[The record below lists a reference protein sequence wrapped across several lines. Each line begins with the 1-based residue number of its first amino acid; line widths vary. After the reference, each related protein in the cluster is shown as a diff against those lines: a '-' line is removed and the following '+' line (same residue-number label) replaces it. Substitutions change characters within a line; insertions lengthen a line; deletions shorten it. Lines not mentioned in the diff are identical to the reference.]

1 MISTFLDRIDSY
13 EKGNMSE
20 KEEHAF
26 FQELVNTGMAWHLQG
41 HYGRHAAYL
50 IESGAIATSH
60 AGKNE
65 IK

>member
-1 MISTFLDRIDSY
+1 
-13 EKGNMSE
+13 MSE

-26 FQELVNTGMAWHLQG
+26 FQDLVNTGMAWHLQG

-50 IESGAIATSH
+50 IECGAIATAF